1 MAKRAIDESFRYLV
15 LMTDGVYRSIEA
27 GFPDSRV
34 IDANKVLVSM
44 IDHVVRSGNKRIRTV
59 SDKVLGRIAQI
70 HQDTYQRS
78 AAVDVRS
85 PVAVSCRKRDDMTLV
100 FYKFPTV
107 SKV

>member
-1 MAKRAIDESFRYLV
+1 MAKRAINKSFRYLV

-34 IDANKVLVSM
+34 IDANRVIISM
-44 IDHVVRSGNKRIRTV
+44 IDHAVRSGNQRIRTV

-70 HQDTYQRS
+70 HQDMYQRS
-78 AAVDVRS
+78 AAVDVQS
-85 PVAVSCRKRDDMTLV
+85 PVAISCRKRDDMTLV
-100 FYKFPTV
+100 IYKFPTA